1 GGFATG
7 SIDLGGLEVRQVSTF
22 TKVWATL
29 DGGPGDVGAGF
40 FNPTEIPADFYSLG
54 SYAQPNN
61 RPLNGWVLV
70 ARDAQELGILAK
82 PLDYT
87 LVWSAESTSVKRV
100 GDGFFWLPTPPSG
113 YKAVGLLVTDSAQK
127 PPLDRIRCVRADFT
141 DQSEP
146 DTSLWSTNDGGF
158 SVSSLRPSDRG
169 VQARGVCAGTFTAQS
184 NGSPSTLACL
194 KNLSAEFTS
203 AMPNLAQIEALM
215 QAYSP
220 VIYLHPDEQFFPS
233 SVTWFFSNGALLY
246 QKGNPNPT
254 AIAPDGSNL
263 PQGGSNDGEYWIDLP
278 ADDKLKAEVKAGDLN
293 TARVYLHVKPMLG
306 GTFTDLALWIFYPF
320 NGAARAKV
328 EFLNVSLGRIGEHV
342 GDWEHVTLRVSNFG
356 GELRRV
362 YYAAHSAGEWVDASQ
377 AEYDPSGGNKPVAY
391 ASLHGHA
398 AYAKAGSVLQGNE
411 KLQIGIRNDT
421 AKGKEMDTAGRWEL
435 VAAEYDDVGEAVAE
449 PAWLEYMRE
458 WGPKTSYD
466 IAKEL
471 KGVERLLPK
480 RLRRALEKLVAELPA
495 EVLGEEGPTGPKD
508 KSSWTMDEK

>member
-1 GGFATG
+1 MAKSMSNTTSQRICRNMEVKDTVNGSPCLNAVNSSPCLDTVNESPCLMQSYHPGRGVRNTLNTVIGSPCLDTLQGTKSASYRHPLQFPSPLPTWPSGGGFATG
-7 SIDLGGLEVRQVSTF
+7 TIDLGGLEVRQVSTF

-29 DGGPGDVGAGF
+29 DGSPGDVGAGF
-40 FNPTEIPADFYSLG
+40 FNPTEVPADFYSLG
-54 SYAQPNN
+54 SYAQPND

-70 ARDAQELGILAK
+70 ARDAQELGILAE

-127 PPLDRIRCVRADFT
+127 PRSTESAASAPTSPTNRSPTRRSGPPTTAASARFEHRKSVPPRQADAR
-141 DQSEP
+141 
-146 DTSLWSTNDGGF
+146 GHVYRF
-158 SVSSLRPSDRG
+158 SPVDILPVQRPREGESGIFEHLAREDRG
-169 VQARGVCAGTFTAQS
+169 
-184 NGSPSTLACL
+184 AC
-194 KNLSAEFTS
+194 
-203 AMPNLAQIEALM
+203 
-215 QAYSP
+215 
-220 VIYLHPDEQFFPS
+220 
-233 SVTWFFSNGALLY
+233 
-246 QKGNPNPT
+246 
-254 AIAPDGSNL
+254 
-263 PQGGSNDGEYWIDLP
+263 
-278 ADDKLKAEVKAGDLN
+278 
-293 TARVYLHVKPMLG
+293 
-306 GTFTDLALWIFYPF
+306 
-320 NGAARAKV
+320 
-328 EFLNVSLGRIGEHV
+328 

-398 AYAKAGSVLQGNE
+398 AYAKAGLVLQGDE
-411 KLQIGIRNDT
+411 KLHIGIRNDT
-421 AKGKEMDTAGRWEL
+421 AKGKKMDTAGRWEL
-435 VAAEYDDVGEAVAE
+435 VAAEYDEVGEAVAE

-495 EVLGEEGPTGPKD
+495 EVLGRKGRLDPRTRAVGRWMK
-508 KSSWTMDEK
+508 K